1 MFIMNKDSRN
11 KRKKTRKEKTEA
23 SLDQIRDQ
31 ITEAARLSHR
41 PETLVDKF
49 IICYFSTERF
59 KFLTSLIQ
67 WIRFYFFGPF
77 KTGNKLS
84 IFVLG
89 LFDFLGQTVVGS
101 RLDK

>member
-41 PETLVDKF
+41 PETWTNSLF
-49 IICYFSTERF
+49 AI
-59 KFLTSLIQ
+59 FLLNAS
-67 WIRFYFFGPF
+67 
-77 KTGNKLS
+77 S
-84 IFVLG
+84 
-89 LFDFLGQTVVGS
+89 S
-101 RLDK
+101 